1 MSSVLPPWPEL
12 SCASGVA
19 VRRCTALAALFT
31 RLKSEVAMRI
41 ADFLFAN
48 FLPQQRATIAF
59 QAGIADH
66 LGAFIRQIWPNG
78 RVLIVAQPRYREY
91 CERKLI
97 AELRAQGV
105 DAPYCLCLE
114 QPGVTPLQQ
123 IQESLSDGVL
133 EKLSAIFSLGDN
145 ILFKYVREQSSIVGI
160 PCGALLD
167 EFADPHAFDAIAEN
181 IPFASAI
188 FFDIDAIAERLK
200 GRTDDAICA
209 LETELYSLKA
219 DMLAI
224 NSFNKPVNKI
234 LLDAVEQSAPDRS
247 LAKYAPDED
256 SLAQL
261 AESYSWFA
269 ISCRIFHEMQETS
282 FETVAD
288 YVRAAADMPTFTHTQ
303 HARLWR
309 KSSMPP
315 SKSNRSKSTP
325 TPAPAA
331 SHPKKS
337 SRAHS
342 NKRSSK
348 TASISPG
355 SNARRRIIPTVSPCA
370 TNSIRF
376 YSIGMNFVHTYAPL
390 PTSCAPLL
398 PTTPRPMTS
407 IPRSKMPGFTPP
419 ALPQNTAIS
428 SYSPI
433 WASSNRLYICNFEL
447 GGAISPTAQYARL
460 RGYFAY
466 GSIRHAL
473 RSYLPAAN
481 TPRSSGYAGKRHTPS
496 MFDYNS
502 FLRAFL
508 R

>member
-269 ISCRIFHEMQETS
+269 ISCRIFHETQGTS

-303 HARLWR
+303 HARLLAQVFDAALEIESLEIDPDACASR
-309 KSSMPP
+309 QPP
-315 SKSNRSKSTP
+315 KEILTRTLQQTLLEDGVNFAWLKRAEANYSDRIAMRNELNSVLLNWDEFCAHLRAIADVMRAIAADD
-325 TPAPAA
+325 PA
-331 SHPKKS
+331 
-337 SRAHS
+337 
-342 NKRSSK
+342 
-348 TASISPG
+348 TDD
-355 SNARRRIIPTVSPCA
+355 
-370 TNSIRF
+370 
-376 YSIGMNFVHTYAPL
+376 L
-390 PTSCAPLL
+390 D
-398 PTTPRPMTS
+398 
-407 IPRSKMPGFTPP
+407 P
-419 ALPQNTAIS
+419 ALKNAWIH
-428 SYSPI
+428 
-433 WASSNRLYICNFEL
+433 A
-447 GGAISPTAQYARL
+447 AR
-460 RGYFAY
+460 FAPK
-466 GSIRHAL
+466 H
-473 RSYLPAAN
+473 SYLKLFADMGIVE
-481 TPRSSGYAGKRHTPS
+481 SSLY
-496 MFDYNS
+496 
-502 FLRAFL
+502 L
-508 R
+508 